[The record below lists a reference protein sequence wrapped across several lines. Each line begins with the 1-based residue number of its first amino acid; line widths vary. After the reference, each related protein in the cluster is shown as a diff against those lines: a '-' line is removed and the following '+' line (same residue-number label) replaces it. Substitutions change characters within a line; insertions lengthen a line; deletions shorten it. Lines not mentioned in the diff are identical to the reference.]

1 MRRTLLFCETLR
13 QNPADVETV
22 GHQFLLRGGFVQ
34 PLAAGIY
41 SFLPLGERVR
51 RKVQQIIREEMDAID
66 GQEITMPVVQPAE
79 IWRESGRWQ
88 AIGPELARFQD
99 RGERDMVLAMTHE
112 EVVTDLLRRQV
123 RSYRHLPVVLY
134 QFQTKFRDEPRAR
147 GGLIRTREF
156 TMKDA
161 YSCHISTDD
170 LDRYY
175 PRMHQAYFNAF
186 RRTGIE
192 PIAVLADVGM
202 MGGTMAHEFMFLAP
216 IGEDQLALC
225 DACGYSANR
234 QVATFRKDDPAEEDP
249 LPLEEIATPG
259 TKTIAALAELLGIPA
274 ARTAKAAFFVGDGRL
289 LFAVVRGDME
299 VNETKL
305 ANAAEVGEL
314 RPASAEDLAGTGI
327 VPGYASPIGVRG
339 ATIIVDDL
347 VARSPNLVAGANR
360 EGYHLRHTNAGRDYT
375 PDIVADIAAAPDG
388 APCPRC
394 DAPLRLVRGVE
405 IGNIFKLGTRYSA
418 ALGATVLDEQGQSRA
433 IVMGC
438 YGIGIGRLIAC
449 IAEGHRDER
458 GLIWPAT
465 VAPFDVYLVGL
476 DLDDPEVRAAVE
488 MIYRDLTAAGIEALY
503 DDRAERA
510 GVKFN
515 DADLIGLP
523 LRLTLGRR
531 ALAQGS
537 VEVRPRAGGEAQQ
550 VPLADAI
557 AHVRGALVR
566 LREEIAARVQPVP
579 FA

>member
-1 MRRTLLFCETLR
+1 MRRTTLFCETLR
-13 QNPADVETV
+13 QNPADAETA
-22 GHQFLLRGGFVQ
+22 GHQLLLRGGFVQ

-51 RKVQQIIREEMDAID
+51 RKVQQIVREEMDAID

-79 IWRESGRWQ
+79 LWRESGRWHKF
-88 AIGPELARFQD
+88 GPELARFRD
-99 RGERDMVLAMTHE
+99 RGDRDMVLATTHE

-123 RSYRHLPVVLY
+123 RSYRQLPVVLY

-161 YSCHISTDD
+161 YSCHLSTDD

-186 RRTGIE
+186 RRAGIE

-202 MGGTMAHEFMFLAP
+202 MGGTMAHEFMFLTP

-234 QVATFRKDDPAEEDP
+234 QVATFRKDDPPAEAP
-249 LPLEEIATPG
+249 LPLEEVATPG
-259 TKTIAALAELLGIPA
+259 TKTIAALAELLDIPA
-274 ARTAKAAFFVGDGRL
+274 SRTAKAAFFMAGARL
-289 LFAVVRGDME
+289 IFAVVRGDME

-305 ANAAEVGEL
+305 ANAVGATEL
-314 RPASAEDLAGTGI
+314 RPANAADLEGTGI
-327 VPGYASPIGVRG
+327 VAGYASPIGVTG
-339 ATIIVDDL
+339 ATVVVDDL

-360 EGYHLRHTNAGRDYT
+360 AGYHLRNTNFPRDYAA
-375 PDIVADIAAAPDG
+375 DIVADIAAASAG
-388 APCPRC
+388 APCPQC
-394 DAPLRLVRGVE
+394 GAPLALARGVE
-405 IGNIFKLGTRYSA
+405 IGNTFKLGTRYSA
-418 ALGATVLDEQGQSRA
+418 ARGATFLDDQGQLRE
-433 IVMGC
+433 IVMGS

-458 GLIWPAT
+458 GLVWPAA
-465 VAPFDVYLVGL
+465 VAPFAVYLVGL
-476 DLDDPEVRAAVE
+476 DLEDEAVRAAAE
-488 MIYRDLTAAGIEALY
+488 ELYRVLGAAGVEVLF

-515 DADLIGLP
+515 DADLLGLP

-531 ALAQGS
+531 ALQQGA
-537 VEVRPRAGGEAQQ
+537 VEVKARAGGEARL
-550 VPLADAI
+550 VPLAEAP
-557 AHVRGALVR
+557 AQVGAALAR
-566 LREEIAARVQPVP
+566 LRAAPPGVG
-579 FA
+579 